1 MRYPKLTLRPGFG
14 AEGRVTDLARNDYAR
29 RISVVFPTYMH
40 LDPYRI
46 LAPDGIH
53 TDGRIP
59 DVRLVRTRY
68 AALVEARL
76 YDRKASALQRQG
88 RLATYAP
95 YEGQEAAQVGAV
107 AALTGRDWLVA
118 SYRDAAAMRFHGYPW
133 KDLLLTRMGDERG
146 GRPPEGVRVLP
157 PSITVGGHMIHAVG
171 IGWAEKLKGTD
182 AVAVTMF
189 GDGATS
195 EGDFHEAMN
204 FAGVYR
210 TPTVF
215 FCQNN
220 GWAISIPRSRQTAS
234 ETIAQKA
241 VAYGFP
247 GAVVDGNDVLAVE
260 QVVAEAVARARA
272 GEGPTLIEALTY
284 RIQGH
289 TTADDHRRYRGEEE
303 VAAWLGKD
311 PLERVRLWLGRQG
324 AWDDTW
330 QAELEDRAS
339 RRIEAAVA
347 EAESVESFRAGEIFD
362 AMYEE
367 PTPPLVIQR
376 TMAQRISR

>member
-1 MRYPKLTLRPGFG
+1 
-14 AEGRVTDLARNDYAR
+14 
-29 RISVVFPTYMH
+29 MH
-40 LDPYRI
+40 LDTHRV
-46 LAPDGIH
+46 LTRDGFH
-53 TDGRIP
+53 TDGHVP
-59 DVRLVRTRY
+59 DARTVRTRY
-68 AALVEARL
+68 EALVEARL

-107 AALTGRDWLVA
+107 APLTSSDWLVA
-118 SYRDAAAMRFHGYPW
+118 TYRDAAAMRFHGYPW
-133 KDLLLTRMGDERG
+133 KNLLLTRMGDERG
-146 GRPPEGVRVLP
+146 GRPPRGVRVLP

-171 IGWAEKLKGTD
+171 LGWAEKLQGTD

-215 FCQNN
+215 FCQDN
-220 GWAISIPRSRQTAS
+220 GWAISMPRSRQTAS

-247 GAVVDGNDVLAVE
+247 GLVVDGNDVLAVE
-260 QVVAEAVARARA
+260 QVVGDAVARARA
-272 GEGPTLIEALTY
+272 GEGPTLIEARTY
-284 RIQGH
+284 RIHGH
-289 TTADDHRRYRGEEE
+289 TTADDHRRYRDEQD
-303 VAAWLGKD
+303 VAAWRDRD
-311 PLERVRLWLGRQG
+311 PLERVRLWLDRSGV
-324 AWDDTW
+324 WDESW

-347 EAESVESFRAGEIFD
+347 EAESVESFSAGEIFD

-367 PTPPLVIQR
+367 PTTPLVVQR
-376 TMAQRISR
+376 AMAMRFSR